1 MDFTDYKQFWNHK
14 SPDAVAAMSAVDGSP
29 DETTLRLT
37 GRYTARQLQAAL
49 AFAPADRVFE
59 IGCGVGRI
67 GRELLPL
74 IGQWSGLDI
83 SENMLGVT
91 RQRLGDDPRVQLHAL
106 DRPSLSALA
115 DGSQDKGYCVAV
127 FIHMDKEDFAHY
139 LHEVARV
146 LRPGGLFYFD
156 HWNLAHP
163 VGLRRFSLDFEQA
176 RHQPPG
182 VRKDVARNQFS
193 NPEEARLLVQHAGLE
208 LVANLDGSPWLHVV
222 VRRPDGDADALAR
235 EQARVAACAD
245 RVIYSPRWTHYFD
258 LIVAA
263 ERERRAP
270 HDLAAELVAADGSDL
285 EVAMF
290 RRWVAGNWAR
300 RQADWGPV
308 PAALARDLGD
318 ADAR

>member
-1 MDFTDYKQFWNHK
+1 MDFPDYKQFWNHK
-14 SPDAVAAMSAVDGSP
+14 APDALAAMSAVDGSP
-29 DETTLRLT
+29 DEATLRLT
-37 GRYTARQLQAAL
+37 GRYTARQLHAAL
-49 AFAPADRVFE
+49 DWAPTDRVFE

-67 GRELLPL
+67 GLELLPH
-74 IGQWSGLDI
+74 IGAWTGLDI
-83 SENMLGVT
+83 SENMLGVART
-91 RQRLGDDPRVQLHAL
+91 RLGHDPRVQLHAV
-106 DRPSLSALA
+106 DRPSLAALA

-156 HWNLAHP
+156 HWNLANP

-193 NPEEARLLVQHAGLE
+193 NPEEARLLVEHAGLE
-208 LVANLDGSPWLHVV
+208 LVANLEGSPWLHVV
-222 VRRPDGDADALAR
+222 VRRPDGDAGALQR
-235 EQARVAACAD
+235 ERQRVAAAAA

-258 LIVAA
+258 LMLTA
-263 ERERRAP
+263 EREHRAP
-270 HDLAAELVAADGSDL
+270 QDLAAELAAAPGDDL

-290 RRWVAGNWAR
+290 RRWVAGNWSR
-300 RQADWGPV
+300 RQAQWGPV
-308 PAALARDLGD
+308 PDALARDLGD